1 MKVCKRIFI
10 MIMPLFVALLF
21 LRYDKQIPS
30 AETIISEFSSLP
42 NLKDLLI
49 TDVNETIDTFKSIPY
64 AFNFQTWQFPSF
76 DASNLSAFFASIG
89 NFFTSFGSNLANTFS
104 SLFGGLGS
112 VFNAL
117 FSVLKC
123 IGSTI
128 VNIFNYL
135 LGILRII
142 FG

>member
-1 MKVCKRIFI
+1 MKLFGKFI
-10 MIMPLFVALLF
+10 ILIMPLFIALLF

-30 AETIISEFSSLP
+30 AETIISEFASLP
-42 NLKDLLI
+42 NLKDLLL
-49 TDVNETIDTFKSIPY
+49 TDINETIDTFKSIPY
-64 AFNFQTWQFPSF
+64 AFSFSTWQFPSF
-76 DASNLSAFFASIG
+76 DASSLSSFFASIG

-104 SLFGGLGS
+104 SLFTGLS
-112 VFNAL
+112 AVFNAL

-123 IGSTI
+123 VANTTI
-128 VNIFNYL
+128 NILTYM